1 MALTQV
7 RATHRPPELARRLGA
22 VALSLTGFRWLAA
35 GCEAATI
42 LLTWS
47 LWRVREAPPMLPA
60 LTLPRVDTGPLLLA
74 TLLVVLVRPAAGV
87 ALHAAVLL
95 YAMTVDQTR
104 IQPEVVS
111 LTLLMVGTL
120 PWAWARAIG
129 RAHLIALWCWAGL
142 NKLLSPDFLGAAG
155 SGRWMA
161 RGLMDHPPG
170 VLLDHFGYAV
180 ALTELATGVLAI
192 VPRTRRAAAVLALA
206 LHGGILYVLS
216 PLRHDWNEAIWP
228 WNVALAVAGFAFFW
242 AWRERPL
249 RALRGLPA
257 PALALALAILVS
269 PALWYVGRWDA
280 YLSHHLYSDSAPVSL
295 RCDASGAVHARA
307 YPLAEEAPHRQRT
320 NTAAGQGRGVP
331 AECRKQNQSLD
342 AFGAE
347 MSKSQS
353 NCPAERLAADENTFG
368 ALPQH
373 V

>member
-1 MALTQV
+1 
-7 RATHRPPELARRLGA
+7 
-22 VALSLTGFRWLAA
+22 
-35 GCEAATI
+35 
-42 LLTWS
+42 
-47 LWRVREAPPMLPA
+47 
-60 LTLPRVDTGPLLLA
+60 
-74 TLLVVLVRPAAGV
+74 
-87 ALHAAVLL
+87 
-95 YAMTVDQTR
+95 
-104 IQPEVVS
+104 
-111 LTLLMVGTL
+111 MVGTL

-295 RCDASGAVHARA
+295 RCDAAGRCQSSVEAEQAMKAFNVPVPPEPRLFRA
-307 YPLAEEAPHRQRT
+307 YFNRTCAPGGLLEIRERARWAQTRG
-320 NTAAGQGRGVP
+320 AALRVVRCHGNVSPG
-331 AECRKQNQSLD
+331 
-342 AFGAE
+342 
-347 MSKSQS
+347 
-353 NCPAERLAADENTFG
+353 
-368 ALPQH
+368 
-373 V
+373 